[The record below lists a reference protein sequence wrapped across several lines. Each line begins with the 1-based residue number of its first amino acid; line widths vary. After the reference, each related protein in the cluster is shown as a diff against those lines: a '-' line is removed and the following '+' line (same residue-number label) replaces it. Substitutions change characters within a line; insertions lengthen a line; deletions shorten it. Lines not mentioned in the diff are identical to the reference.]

1 MNSNGK
7 GVSGSVFTI
16 LIPRSIVCTHHRI
29 WNIYKR
35 DLFQRFHLIWT
46 RVDRGNVNGRFRI
59 SIMFEFEII
68 MYRKLWMFFALLY
81 FSIDSKIIESSSRR
95 IWSIFILGCILSC
108 LVINVISMRMLLDI
122 KTRVN
127 LSRYNF
133 IDFNCLCK

>member
-35 DLFQRFHLIWT
+35 DPFQRFHLIWT

-68 MYRKLWMFFALLY
+68 MYRKLWAFFCIFRLIRKLFIIVQKNLIDFYIRVYFTLL
-81 FSIDSKIIESSSRR
+81 SNNIIS
-95 IWSIFILGCILSC
+95 L
-108 LVINVISMRMLLDI
+108 RMLLDI
-122 KTRVN
+122 KTRIN

>member
-16 LIPRSIVCTHHRI
+16 SIPRSIVCTHHRI

-35 DLFQRFHLIWT
+35 DPFQRFHLIWT

-68 MYRKLWMFFALLY
+68 MYRKLWAFFCIFRLIREL
-81 FSIDSKIIESSSRR
+81 FIIVQKNLID
-95 IWSIFILGCILSC
+95 FYILRC
-108 LVINVISMRMLLDI
+108 LVINVISLRMLLDI